1 MREIRLKEYERDEFR
16 LSEDELSALTR
27 EKKALGLSIE
37 TSGHGAYVLRTSS
50 KVGAVEVGGLAVI
63 IEPKIKIK
71 QLISL
76 ACYAMGY
83 GGDFPAKFRGD
94 FAYAEQSALPEIL
107 AQALASAAEKAFAR
121 GLLRG
126 YVEREEALQ
135 TVRGRIRFDDQ
146 IRRRFGLPLPV
157 EVRYDEFT
165 DDILL
170 NRLVKAANWRLRRA
184 GPLSPGTR
192 RRLGRIDALLDGV
205 SLCRYPRN
213 AVPEV
218 KFDRL
223 NGHYRDVV
231 ALARLILRYGAY
243 EAERGEVRASGFTM
257 DMNEVFQEF
266 LTAALREK
274 LGLHADAF
282 RERWVNSLDTQ
293 GRIGLKPDL
302 AWREGGRCVFVGDA
316 KYKRMP
322 NRGPGERD
330 DRASNDE
337 RVDRASNAD
346 LYQILAYA
354 TALDLPGGM
363 LIYAKDEDDQS
374 EANAATYTVR
384 HACKRLQV
392 VALDLSGALDDV
404 LGRVGEVADRIRA
417 LRDAAVS
424 APRHAA

>member
-1 MREIRLKEYERDEFR
+1 MREIRLKEYQEREER

-27 EKKALGLSIE
+27 EKKALGLSVE
-37 TSGHGAYVLRTSS
+37 HSGHGAYELRTSS

-76 ACYAMGY
+76 ACYAMARGRD
-83 GGDFPAKFRGD
+83 GRIDFRGD
-94 FAYAEQSALPEIL
+94 FAYAEQSALPEFL

-165 DDILL
+165 DDVLL

-223 NGHYRDVV
+223 NRHYKDVV

-274 LGLHADAF
+274 LAPYGGKLRSDKGRSPAYLDE
-282 RERWVNSLDTQ
+282 ER
-293 GRIGLKPDL
+293 RIALFPDL
-302 AWREGGRCVFVGDA
+302 TWWEGERCVFVGDA
-316 KYKRMP
+316 KYKSI
-322 NRGPGERD
+322 
-330 DRASNDE
+330 SNDE
-337 RVDRASNAD
+337 RASNAD

-363 LIYAKDEDDQS
+363 LIYAKDERD

-384 HACKRLQV
+384 HTGKRLQV
-392 VALDLSGALDDV
+392 IALDLSDALDDV
-404 LGRVGEVADRIRA
+404 LRRVEETADRIRA
-417 LRDAAVS
+417 LRDAADG
-424 APRHAA
+424 APRRAA

>member
-1 MREIRLKEYERDEFR
+1 MREIRLKEYERSKPVG
-16 LSEDELSALTR
+16 LSVGERD
-27 EKKALGLSIE
+27 ALGEAIPHLSISHVAGE
-37 TSGHGAYVLRTSS
+37 SGKYRITPGST
-50 KVGAVEVGGLAVI
+50 VGAVEVNGLSVI
-63 IEPKIKIK
+63 IEPKIGVG

-76 ACYAMGY
+76 ACYAMARGRD
-83 GGDFPAKFRGD
+83 GLVKFGDD
-94 FAYAEQSALPEIL
+94 FAYAEQSALPEFL
-107 AQALASAAEKAFAR
+107 AQALAAAAEKAFAR

-165 DDILL
+165 DDVLL

-223 NGHYRDVV
+223 NGHYSDVV

-266 LTAALREK
+266 LTAALREQ
-274 LGLHADAF
+274 LGLSNDAF
-282 RERWVNSLDTQ
+282 GERWVNSLDTQ

-302 AWREGGRCVFVGDA
+302 AWQEGGRCVFVGDA
-316 KYKRMP
+316 KYKRM
-322 NRGPGERD
+322 
-330 DRASNDE
+330 SND
-337 RVDRASNAD
+337 DRASNAD

-363 LIYAKDEDDQS
+363 LIYAKDKDRS
-374 EANAATYTVR
+374 EADAATYTVR
-384 HACKRLQV
+384 HAGKRLQV

-404 LGRVGEVADRIRA
+404 LGRVGEIAGRIRA
-417 LRDAAVS
+417 LRDAAVG
-424 APRHAA
+424 APRRAA